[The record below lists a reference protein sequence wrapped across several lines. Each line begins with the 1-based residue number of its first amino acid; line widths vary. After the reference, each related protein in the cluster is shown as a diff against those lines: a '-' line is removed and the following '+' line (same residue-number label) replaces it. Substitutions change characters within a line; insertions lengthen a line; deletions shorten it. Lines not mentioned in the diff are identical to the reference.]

1 MSKNFELMRRAG
13 NSFERQRPLQLDIE
27 TEHSPSPNFAPPVV
41 EHGLSDW
48 LRALEVL
55 QKRWR
60 LSAVFALVVFLTVVC
75 VTYLTTPIYE
85 ATARIEIDPSGEVFS
100 LDGNSG
106 SNDSEYLQT
115 QAQVLQS
122 DGVALDVIRKLHLDQ
137 NPDLVGETKPGES
150 PADVAPDAGGSGVP
164 LTAKEKLALKS
175 FQGRLQVKRDTSSRL
190 VLASFSSQS
199 PQLAALVANT
209 TAQVFIEDTFQ
220 SRHNAIMKSS
230 DWLSR
235 QLDDIRSKMESSSKA
250 LADFQASI
258 GVADVEGDKSTYTEH
273 MGELSRQFTQA
284 ESERIQLEAL
294 LKNIQGNPDS
304 LPEVRN
310 NPVVQQLSQKL
321 AEERA
326 ELSQSMVVYGSN
338 HPVVKKLQ
346 SHVDELQSQMD
357 GQKHAIVN
365 SIRASYAAAQAR
377 ERLMAAEM
385 KGTTKE
391 LGQMS
396 RYTALKKEVQ
406 TDVDLYNSLYAK
418 IKEAGI
424 AAASKSANIRLV
436 DPAMVP
442 DTPKSP
448 RRVLNL
454 CVGLLAAIFGGVVL
468 AFVREELDNK
478 LRSPED
484 IRRWIGNSNVSII
497 PVIGEAERQEAG
509 VAWPKRI
516 VGYLPSTT
524 TDDTRTNSFF
534 LERPNS
540 PEGEAVQALYA
551 SIMLSW
557 SGSPPQALLIAS
569 GFPGE
574 GKTTVA
580 LNLSYALAKQGT
592 TCLVD
597 ADLRKGRLARAFS
610 LNGGHGLSEV
620 LTRSANVDSVLLE
633 APGLPNLSIM
643 PAGILKGNA
652 GQLICSETMQQ
663 VVQELRQRLQFV
675 VIDSA
680 PILPFVDGRAI
691 STLVDAVILVGRAGV
706 TTRQAMRRSVELLSE
721 VRGAPILQVVLNAA
735 AQSATDYKQY
745 GYAYSYKDTT
755 SR

>member
-1 MSKNFELMRRAG
+1 VSKNFELMRRAG

-27 TEHSPSPNFAPPVV
+27 TEHSPSPNFTAPVV

-150 PADVAPDAGGSGVP
+150 PADVAPDAGGSGMP

-209 TAQVFIEDTFQ
+209 TAQLFIEDTFQ

-230 DWLSR
+230 EWLSR
-235 QLDDIRSKMESSSKA
+235 QLDDIRSKMETSSKA

-258 GVADVEGDKSTYTEH
+258 GVADVDGDKSTYTEH

-509 VAWPKRI
+509 VAWPKRV
-516 VGYLPSTT
+516 VGYLPSPT

-557 SGSPPQALLIAS
+557 PGSPPQALLIAS
-569 GFPGE
+569 GFPAE

-597 ADLRKGRLARAFS
+597 ADLRKGRLARAFN

-620 LTRSANVDSVLLE
+620 LTRSATVDSVLLE
-633 APGLPNLSIM
+633 VHGLPNLSIM
-643 PAGILKGNA
+643 PAGILKENA
-652 GQLICSETMQQ
+652 GQLICSETMRQAM
-663 VVQELRQRLQFV
+663 QELRQRFQFV

-745 GYAYSYKDTT
+745 GYGYAYEDTT

>member
-1 MSKNFELMRRAG
+1 
-13 NSFERQRPLQLDIE
+13 
-27 TEHSPSPNFAPPVV
+27 
-41 EHGLSDW
+41 
-48 LRALEVL
+48 
-55 QKRWR
+55 
-60 LSAVFALVVFLTVVC
+60 
-75 VTYLTTPIYE
+75 
-85 ATARIEIDPSGEVFS
+85 
-100 LDGNSG
+100 
-106 SNDSEYLQT
+106 
-115 QAQVLQS
+115 
-122 DGVALDVIRKLHLDQ
+122 
-137 NPDLVGETKPGES
+137 
-150 PADVAPDAGGSGVP
+150 
-164 LTAKEKLALKS
+164 
-175 FQGRLQVKRDTSSRL
+175 
-190 VLASFSSQS
+190 
-199 PQLAALVANT
+199 
-209 TAQVFIEDTFQ
+209 
-220 SRHNAIMKSS
+220 
-230 DWLSR
+230 
-235 QLDDIRSKMESSSKA
+235 
-250 LADFQASI
+250 
-258 GVADVEGDKSTYTEH
+258 
-273 MGELSRQFTQA
+273 
-284 ESERIQLEAL
+284 
-294 LKNIQGNPDS
+294 
-304 LPEVRN
+304 
-310 NPVVQQLSQKL
+310 
-321 AEERA
+321 
-326 ELSQSMVVYGSN
+326 
-338 HPVVKKLQ
+338 
-346 SHVDELQSQMD
+346 MD

-516 VGYLPSTT
+516 VGYLPSAT
-524 TDDTRTNSFF
+524 TDDTQTNSFF

-620 LTRSANVDSVLLE
+620 LTRSATVDSVLLE
-633 APGLPNLSIM
+633 VPGLPNLSIM

-652 GQLICSETMQQ
+652 GQLICSGTMQQ
-663 VVQELRQRLQFV
+663 AVQELRQRFQFV

-745 GYAYSYKDTT
+745 GYGYAYEDTT